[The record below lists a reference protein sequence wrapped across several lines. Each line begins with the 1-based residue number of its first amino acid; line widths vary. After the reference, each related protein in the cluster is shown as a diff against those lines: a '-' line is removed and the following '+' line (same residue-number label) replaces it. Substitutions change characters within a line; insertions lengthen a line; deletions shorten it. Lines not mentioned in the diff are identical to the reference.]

1 MMHATRTKMRLRIGT
16 ESQIMTVMPHQK
28 YQPFPAIDLP
38 DRQWPGRE
46 ITKAPIWC
54 SVDLRDGNQ
63 SLIEPMD
70 STRKMRM
77 FKALVAMGF
86 KEIEVGF
93 PSASETDYD
102 FLRLLIEEGHIPDDV
117 TIQVL
122 TQAREH
128 LIDRTVEALQGCKSA
143 ILHLYNSTS
152 TLQRRVVFKAD
163 RDGVR
168 QIAIDGAKMVADRIA
183 KLGSSTDLRLQYSP
197 ESFTGTELDYALDV
211 CEAVMEIWQ
220 PTKDKPTIINLP
232 ATVEMS
238 TPNIYAD
245 QIEWMH
251 RHFSNREA
259 VILSLHPHNDRGSA
273 VAATELGLMA
283 GADRVEGTLFGNG
296 ERTGN
301 VDIITLG
308 LNMMTQGMDP
318 TLDFSD
324 IQELVDMAEFCNQLP
339 VHPRHPYAGQLVHT
353 AFSGS
358 HQDAIRK
365 GMEAL
370 ASANDDLWEVPYLP
384 IDPADIGRTYEA
396 IIRVNSQ
403 SGKAGAAWLLETEHH
418 VRLPRP
424 FEVEFSQLVQKEA
437 DRSGLEITSA
447 KIWDLYNS
455 HYVNLDAPFELVK
468 FESHPLARG
477 GQTERVE
484 ACVRSN
490 GEEVS
495 FEATGNG
502 PISAFVEGMRSQFNL
517 TFRLADFG
525 QNTRSSTSSAEAA
538 AYVELKVPDEKGRSV
553 FGAGIDTSITQA
565 PIRALVSAI
574 NRMTQDT

>member
-1 MMHATRTKMRLRIGT
+1 MTRPDHAASTPIAGT
-16 ESQIMTVMPHQK
+16 SGGHEK
-28 YQPFPAIDLP
+28 YRPYAGPDLP
-38 DRQWPGRE
+38 DRTWPGMR
-46 ITKAPIWC
+46 INTAPVWC

-63 SLIEPMD
+63 ALIEPMD
-70 STRKMRM
+70 SDRKMRM
-77 FKALVAMGF
+77 FQLLVEMGF

-93 PSASETDYD
+93 PSASDTDFN
-102 FLRLLIEEGHIPDDV
+102 FLRELIEGGHVPEDV

-128 LIDRTVEALQGCKSA
+128 LIDRTIESIDGAPNA

-163 RDGVR
+163 RDGVK
-168 QIAIDGAKMVADRIA
+168 QIAVDGAKMVADRISNCGA
-183 KLGSSTDLRLQYSP
+183 DNLRLQYSP

-211 CEAVMEIWQ
+211 CEAVMDVWQ
-220 PTKDKPTIINLP
+220 PPTANPTIINLP

-251 RHFSNREA
+251 RNFSRREA

-308 LNMMTQGMDP
+308 LNMFTQGVDP
-318 TLDFSD
+318 RLAFSD
-324 IQELVDMAEFCNQLP
+324 INNLVETAEFCNQLP
-339 VHPRHPYAGQLVHT
+339 VHERHPYAGKLVHT

-365 GMEAL
+365 GMDAIREAN
-370 ASANDDLWEVPYLP
+370 SDVWEVPYLP
-384 IDPADIGRTYEA
+384 IDPGDIGRTFEA

-403 SGKAGAAWLLETEHH
+403 SGKAGSAYLLEADHH
-418 VRLPRP
+418 VRLPRGA
-424 FEVEFSQLVQKEA
+424 EIEFSGIVQDEA
-437 DRSGLEITSA
+437 DRTGKEITS
-447 KIWDLYNS
+447 KRIWELAEA
-455 HYVNLDAPFELVK
+455 HFIRPTGRFELVSFDVTK
-468 FESHPLARG
+468 ATADGTS
-477 GQTERVE
+477 ERVV
-484 ACVRSN
+484 ANVLHN
-490 GEEVS
+490 GESVDVT
-495 FEATGNG
+495 ATGNG
-502 PISAFVEGMRSQFNL
+502 PISAFVEAMRARFDL
-517 TFRLADFG
+517 EFRLADFG
-525 QNTRSSTSSAEAA
+525 QNTRSATSRAEAA
-538 AYVELKVPDEKGRSV
+538 AYVELVTEDNGTATSV
-553 FGAGIDTSITQA
+553 YGVGIDTSITMA
-565 PIRALVSAI
+565 PIRAVVSAL
-574 NRMTQDT
+574 NKL